1 MLFFIFITRTFEE
14 NKQKQTK
21 ENNNNNNVQKKQQ
34 PINKK
39 KIVTK
44 NKSQRTKFYHELINN
59 CKYKQIDHPT
69 KYDWGGGSYLLTCHN
84 WSTGNVVVKKLSK
97 VGQIWR
103 EAGADLDLI
112 VTVVDHITD
121 PPGAGEGV
129 AVYTFNPRHFD
140 T

>member
-1 MLFFIFITRTFEE
+1 MLFFIFITRTLEE

-69 KYDWGGGSYLLTCHN
+69 KNDLRGSYLLTCHN
-84 WSTGNVVVKKLSK
+84 WSTGNVVVKELSK

-129 AVYTFNPRHFD
+129 AVYTFNSRHFD

>member
-39 KIVTK
+39 KDSYEKQITK
-44 NKSQRTKFYHELINN
+44 NKILSWID
-59 CKYKQIDHPT
+59 KQLQIQTNRPPHQI
-69 KYDWGGGSYLLTCHN
+69 WLGGSYLLTCHN

>member
-1 MLFFIFITRTFEE
+1 MC
-14 NKQKQTK
+14 KK
-21 ENNNNNNVQKKQQ
+21 NNNQS
-34 PINKK
+34 IKK

-69 KYDWGGGSYLLTCHN
+69 KNDLRGSYLLTCHN
-84 WSTGNVVVKKLSK
+84 WSTGNVVVKELSK